1 MITKPVNKHSLL
13 HFSRVLA
20 VFSPSTSMFSEETP
34 NSNISIKQESDE
46 RPNSPNTP
54 QKPVIA
60 QLQAT
65 GKQKIKNE
73 TSWTN
78 SSRSYVCDERKSING
93 CIHTCDNYQQ
103 MKDCAVA
110 HEQIVGVSAGD
121 KV

>member
-1 MITKPVNKHSLL
+1 MITKP
-13 HFSRVLA
+13 
-20 VFSPSTSMFSEETP
+20 
-34 NSNISIKQESDE
+34 SDE
-46 RPNSPNTP
+46 RPNSPNTPQKPVIAQLQATGKQKTP

-110 HEQIVGVSAGD
+110 HEQIVGVPAGD